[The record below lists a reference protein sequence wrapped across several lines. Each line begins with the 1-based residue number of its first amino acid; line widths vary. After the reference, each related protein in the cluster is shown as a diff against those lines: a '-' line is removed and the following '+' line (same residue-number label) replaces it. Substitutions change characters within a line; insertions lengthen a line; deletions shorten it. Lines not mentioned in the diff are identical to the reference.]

1 MEGAVA
7 MRRAQFVRR
16 TCIFA
21 GAAAAMVA
29 LVGYLLVTNYRSAL
43 NVRENLLA
51 QRSQHVQSHAV
62 AVGHLFAS
70 AAEDIR
76 YLAES
81 REVAAFYES
90 RDLGMS
96 MEYGLAL
103 SLVPIHDRLK
113 ALVQPKSAPSKFAR
127 VAILDEKG
135 DILADSEDGEPAWD
149 RQERRLAATGKA
161 VLTAEGH
168 HLSIAW
174 PHSFKGRQVALFLAW
189 LRPDS
194 VLDALSRQQGA
205 SSFFILDSDGRPYA
219 PAGVES
225 PVLPAVVDGIPA
237 DGHMVEVR
245 SAEHARGER
254 ATTYLAARV
263 PIPGQNL
270 SLVQFD
276 RADLLG
282 ELSPIA
288 SALHLAFAACVVLA
302 MLSLAI
308 VLNMRALIL
317 QARLDE
323 SLRREQ
329 EVGEKHAALQREV
342 SERRRLEAAHAI
354 LTMAID
360 HAAEAIAVTDERGA
374 VEYSN
379 AAFQRLAKCST
390 DAARGLSVAD
400 ALAQHAGTPH
410 AADLSDAFTGT
421 APWRGEL
428 SGQRADGSSFDIEL
442 VTSPVHDDAGGVVN
456 HVLVVRDVTEEK
468 RLREQLRH
476 SQKLEAIGTLAGGV
490 AHDFRNL
497 LTVMKANAEFCL
509 GALPED
515 HPVRGDI
522 QEVLQAVG
530 RAADLTRQLLAFGRR
545 QVLNPEVLD
554 VNVVVADIEKM
565 LRRLIGE
572 NVQLRTT
579 PSRVLSHVRVDRGQ
593 LEQVLV
599 NLVVNARDAMPNGG
613 RLTISTDQVRL
624 SDAEA
629 RRQGAPSGGRYVKL
643 SVSDTG
649 VGMDAHTL
657 RRVFEPFFTTKPH
670 GKGTGLGLATVY
682 GIVQQSRGFVTAS
695 STLTQGATF
704 DVYLPAD
711 EEELL
716 LTAPAIAC
724 ASREERSGRAD
735 ETILVVEDEEQVRS
749 ALQRQLSA
757 EGYSVL
763 TAPDGRAASAMIE
776 QFPQR
781 IDLLLSDVVMPHLG
795 GPELARKFRV
805 RHPDAA
811 VILMSGYSDEAVA
824 RHGALNPDAAFIEK
838 PYDYSELAR
847 LLRRLL
853 DRATPNPTT
862 TLAMA

>member
-1 MEGAVA
+1 
-7 MRRAQFVRR
+7 MRRSQFVRR

-21 GAAAAMVA
+21 AAAAAMVA

-43 NVRENLLA
+43 NVRENLLV

-70 AAEDIR
+70 ALEDIR
-76 YLAES
+76 YLADS

-103 SLVPIHDRLK
+103 SLVPIRDRLK
-113 ALVQPKSAPSKFAR
+113 ALVQPKSAPSKFLR
-127 VAILDEKG
+127 VAILDENG
-135 DILADSEDGEPAWD
+135 GILADSADGGEPAWD
-149 RQERRLAATGKA
+149 GEERRVEAFGKA
-161 VLTAEGH
+161 VLTADGE

-174 PHSFKGRQVALFLAW
+174 PHSFKGRHVALFLAW
-189 LRPDS
+189 LRPEG
-194 VLDALSRQQGA
+194 VLEALAQQKSG
-205 SSFFILDSDGRPYA
+205 SSYFILDPSGRPYSPESLGNPSL
-219 PAGVES
+219 PAGV
-225 PVLPAVVDGIPA
+225 AGIPA

-245 SAEHARGER
+245 SPEQGRRDRPAS
-254 ATTYLAARV
+254 YLAARV
-263 PIPGQNL
+263 PIPGQDL
-270 SLVQFD
+270 SLVRFD

-288 SALHLAFAACVVLA
+288 GALHLAVAACVVLA
-302 MLSLAI
+302 MLTLAVI
-308 VLNMRALIL
+308 LNMRALIL

-329 EVGEKHAALQREV
+329 EVAEKHAALQREV
-342 SERRRLEAAHAI
+342 SERQRLEAAHAT
-354 LTMAID
+354 LTMAVD
-360 HAAEAIAVTDERGA
+360 HAAEAIAVTDGRGA
-374 VEYSN
+374 IEYSN
-379 AAFQRLAKCST
+379 AAFQRLAKCSA
-390 DAARGLSVAD
+390 DASRGLSVAD
-400 ALAQHAGTPH
+400 AIAQHAGTPH
-410 AADLSDAFTGT
+410 AADLSDALTGT

-428 SGQRADGSSFDIEL
+428 SGQRPDGSSFDIEL
-442 VTSPVHDDAGGVVN
+442 VTSPVHDEVGRVVS

-468 RLREQLRH
+468 QLREKLRH

-509 GALPED
+509 GTLPED
-515 HPVRGDI
+515 HPARGDV

-572 NVQLRTT
+572 NVQFRTA
-579 PSRVLSHVRVDRGQ
+579 PGRYLSHVRVDRGQ

-599 NLVVNARDAMPNGG
+599 NLVVNARDAMPEGG
-613 RLTISTDQVRL
+613 RLTISTEQVRL

-629 RRQGAPSGGRYVKL
+629 RRKGAPSAGRYVRL

-649 VGMDAHTL
+649 IGMDANTL
-657 RRVFEPFFTTKPH
+657 RRAFEPFFTTKPH

-716 LTAPAIAC
+716 LTAPAIAP
-724 ASREERSGRAD
+724 ARGRRRAD
-735 ETILVVEDEEQVRS
+735 ETILVVEDEEQVRA

-811 VILMSGYSDEAVA
+811 VVLMSGYSDEAVA

-847 LLRRLL
+847 LLRSLL
-853 DRATPNPTT
+853 DRATPPPPP